1 MKQVIQKF
9 LPVLLGS
16 LVIPAV
22 VAQSPAAPHTQIPWA
37 YGINTP
43 GIPAQEWG
51 TEPQHVPGSSLE
63 FVFPRDRFSP
73 PDWHPQGHPP
83 MPEVVAKGREPGV
96 FACAFCHLPNGQGK
110 PENASLAGQ
119 PADYMKQQIADYR
132 AGLRISSEPD
142 MQPPGL
148 MLGVALSVNEAETQA
163 AADYFSSLPYSR
175 WLRVIETDTVP
186 ETVVFGFMHIEK
198 PGGGV
203 EPIGNRIIEMPE
215 SVEQTELRNDAS
227 SFIAYVPTGSIAK
240 GRELASGT
248 SGVTQNCTLCHGQDL
263 RGLGPVPALAGRSPS
278 YLARQLNDFRTG
290 SRKGLWSPL
299 MQQVVA
305 QLGPQE
311 IVALTAW
318 LASLEP

>member
-1 MKQVIQKF
+1 MNRWVGLSFSIC
-9 LPVLLGS
+9 LGS
-16 LVIPAV
+16 LSAHNVL
-22 VAQSPAAPHTQIPWA
+22 AQNAAAHTPIAWA

-43 GIPAQEWG
+43 GIPAQQWG
-51 TEPQHVPGSSLE
+51 DEPQRVPGSDQA
-63 FVFPRDRFSP
+63 FMFPRDRFSP
-73 PDWHPQGHPP
+73 PDWHPQAHPP
-83 MPEVVAKGREPGV
+83 LPEVVAKGREPGV

-110 PENASLAGQ
+110 PENAPLAGQ
-119 PADYMKQQIADYR
+119 PALYIKQQIADYR

-148 MLGVALSVNEAETQA
+148 MLGVALSVNEAEVEA
-163 AADYFSSLPYSR
+163 AADYFSSLTYRP

-198 PGGGV
+198 AGGGQ

-227 SFIAYVPTGSIAK
+227 GFIAYVPPGSIGR

-248 SGVTQNCTLCHGQDL
+248 SGQTRNCSFCHGENL

-278 YLARQLNDFRTG
+278 YLARQLYDFQTG
-290 SRKGLWSPL
+290 NRKGAWSPL
-299 MQQVVA
+299 MQEVVA
-305 QLGPQE
+305 GLSPAD
-311 IVALTAW
+311 IVDLTAW